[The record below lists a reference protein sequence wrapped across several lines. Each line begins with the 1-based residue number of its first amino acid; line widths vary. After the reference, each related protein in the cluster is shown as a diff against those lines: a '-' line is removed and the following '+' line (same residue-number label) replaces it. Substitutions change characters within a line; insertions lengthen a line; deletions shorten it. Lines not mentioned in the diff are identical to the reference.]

1 MRSVIIPMV
10 NYAQN
15 LVEMVE
21 EGKEA
26 EIKEKYRHIDNT
38 ILAEITSI
46 LDLDRFNIPK
56 DQLLN
61 FMVDRE

>member
-1 MRSVIIPMV
+1 
-10 NYAQN
+10 
-15 LVEMVE
+15 MVE

>member
-10 NYAQN
+10 NYAR